1 MQRLR
6 ALCPEP
12 QNYSKVGLE
21 TIARLT
27 ELDAHP
33 LLQEAFAQSS
43 PKYDVLMVRLKTRV
57 TGEII
62 KKSLRLKVIVSP
74 TTGLD
79 HIDLEAANEHGIQL
93 FSLKGE
99 AEFLRTVTSSAE
111 HTFAL
116 LLSLI
121 RRIPFAF
128 DAVKRFEWDQDHFRG
143 HELLGKTLGIL
154 GYGRAGALVARYGDA
169 FGMHVVAYDPYV
181 DKYADYVRRVTTLE
195 ELLQT
200 SEVLSVHV
208 PLEKATVGLIGVR
221 EIGLLPS
228 GAFLIN
234 TSRGEIVD
242 ENALLGALERGHIAG
257 AAVDV
262 VTNEHKIRIVG
273 HPLIEYAKEH
283 GNLIITPHIGGAA
296 WEAIEKTD
304 MFVIGKFRKWL
315 EGQNIKED
323 TR

>member
-6 ALCPEP
+6 VLCPEP
-12 QNYSKVGLE
+12 QNYSKAGLE
-21 TIARLT
+21 TMASLT

-33 LLQEAFAQSS
+33 LLQEAFEQRS
-43 PKYDVLMVRLKTRV
+43 PNYDVLMVRLQTMV
-57 TGEII
+57 TGDII
-62 KKSLRLKVIVSP
+62 KECPCLKVIISP

-79 HIDLEAANEHGIQL
+79 HIDLEAVNEHEIQL

-99 AEFLRTVTSSAE
+99 AEFLCTVTSSAE

-121 RRIPFAF
+121 RRIPSAFA
-128 DAVKRFEWDQDHFRG
+128 AVKRSEWNQDQFRG
-143 HELLGKTLGIL
+143 HELLGKTLGIV
-154 GYGRAGALVARYGDA
+154 GYGRVGALMARYGNA
-169 FGMHVVAYDPYV
+169 FGMHVLAYDPYV
-181 DKYADYVRRVTTLE
+181 DKYADYVTRVVTLD

-208 PLEKATVGLIGVR
+208 PLEKATIALIGLR

-242 ENALLGALERGHIAG
+242 EVALLAALQGGRIAG

-262 VTNEHKIRIVG
+262 LTDEHRIRIVG

-283 GNLIITPHIGGAA
+283 DNLIITPHIGGAA

-304 MFVIGKFRKWL
+304 MFVIGKFRKWM
-315 EGQNIKED
+315 EGQNLKGV
-323 TR
+323 T

>member
-1 MQRLR
+1 
-6 ALCPEP
+6 
-12 QNYSKVGLE
+12 
-21 TIARLT
+21 
-27 ELDAHP
+27 
-33 LLQEAFAQSS
+33 
-43 PKYDVLMVRLKTRV
+43 
-57 TGEII
+57 
-62 KKSLRLKVIVSP
+62 
-74 TTGLD
+74 
-79 HIDLEAANEHGIQL
+79 
-93 FSLKGE
+93 
-99 AEFLRTVTSSAE
+99 
-111 HTFAL
+111 

-221 EIGLLPS
+221 EIGLLPKS
-228 GAFLIN
+228 AFLIN